1 MRLRRNN
8 FFRIVLS
15 LFVMGCVSGLLAH
28 PTFASD
34 GIVETTFFGN
44 LQDDGNG
51 CGVYTILNLIVD
63 IMTIGIGILAAI
75 GITIV
80 GIKYLTAKGNEE
92 QTRKAKHRMFEIVI
106 GLVAYALMYA
116 GIQWL
121 LPGGK
126 LNTTSCTKL
135 SDAEVATIR
144 AAEKAEKEKEEK
156 EKKANSGS
164 KTTTGQK
171 PKDYNKC
178 MKNAAKV
185 VRDEICLLDTYSERI
200 ARTAELL
207 AHPYKTAAKKYTRSN
222 SEYGY
227 MGDKCFHSWAQIRN
241 KTGKPTENF
250 MKAYDQVRGNHFSL
264 CSDKWGNHTSVGASC
279 DVFAGTVVKAA
290 GYDKNIGF
298 GLRSQTPHLASSKL
312 WKRVS
317 NPKRGD
323 FCNKDNH
330 SSIYLGNNRVA
341 EAGYRAEKG
350 GEFGY
355 IERGNCKTM
364 DAHGSPHTNMRI
376 YRATQ

>member
-1 MRLRRNN
+1 MRRKLL
-8 FFRIVLS
+8 IVSVSSILS
-15 LFVMGCVSGLLAH
+15 VIIVSFVVNC

-144 AAEKAEKEKEEK
+144 AEEKAEKAEKEKENSSSGSNSSGS
-156 EKKANSGS
+156 NSGS
-164 KTTTGQK
+164 NSKYYK
-171 PKDYNKC
+171 NCMSNAVIKDKNVRNK
-178 MKNAAKV
+178 
-185 VRDEICLLDTYSERI
+185 ICEAGTASERI

-207 AHPYKTAAKKYTRSN
+207 AAPSKKKSIQCYSLTWKPTKW
-222 SEYGY
+222 GQFK
-227 MGDKCFHSWAQIRN
+227 KC
-241 KTGKPTENF
+241 KPTEYF
-250 MKAYDQVRGNHFSL
+250 QYAYDKVRPDHWKYYSN
-264 CSDKWGNHTSVGASC
+264 SVKNVIRTGASC
-279 DVFAGTVVKAA
+279 DIFVGTVVAA
-290 GYDKNIGF
+290 SGYDKVQFSHDKIRNKIT
-298 GLRSQTPHLASSKL
+298 SHKTKWKKVSKA
-312 WKRVS
+312 
-317 NPKRGD
+317 KRGD
-323 FCNKDNH
+323 ICQKYFGGGNAHIK
-330 SSIYLGNNRVA
+330 IFLGNNKIA
-341 EAGYRAEKG
+341 EASSGLSSGDKRWG
-350 GEFGY
+350 GVTS
-355 IERGNCKTM
+355 GNCSGYT
-364 DAHGSPHTNMRI
+364 I
-376 YRATQ
+376 YRAIEY